1 MAYVSLG
8 SSSDPLA
15 SVRAGTSV
23 LKRGQK
29 GDLVRALQT
38 LLQGAVNNALVVD
51 GDFGPSTENVVKSV
65 QTANK
70 LSVDGVVGK
79 QTMQVLDAIAAD
91 VLPGRAT
98 AALDLTKRTPAA
110 PRTKAEAIAAAKAAA
125 KAKIAAQVLDMRQK
139 GINDAETRKYAPPAP
154 TAPPDFNTMNYQ
166 AGWLSTGVALPPGV
180 VRIGDGGRPVA
191 TAAGGDAAG
200 GGAGAGDNKMLIA
213 GGVLAAAAVAA
224 VVLMR
229 GRRRTA

>member
-8 SSSDPLA
+8 SS
-15 SVRAGTSV
+15 
-23 LKRGQK
+23 
-29 GDLVRALQT
+29 
-38 LLQGAVNNALVVD
+38 
-51 GDFGPSTENVVKSV
+51 
-65 QTANK
+65 
-70 LSVDGVVGK
+70 
-79 QTMQVLDAIAAD
+79 
-91 VLPGRAT
+91 
-98 AALDLTKRTPAA
+98 ALDLTKRTPAA

-166 AGWLSTGVALPPGV
+166 AGWLSTGAALPSGV
-180 VRIGDGGRPVA
+180 VRIGDGGRPV
-191 TAAGGDAAG
+191 DAAG
-200 GGAGAGDNKMLIA
+200 GGAAGGGGAGVDNKMLIA

-229 GRRRTA
+229 GRRSAA